1 MSNHTAS
8 PESSYRSSSLPA
20 PSHLRIVRPGD
31 FDPRQDRID
40 RGCCPIHGIP
50 MGQIDSWYYPD
61 DAPPYTIVG
70 CPRRDCRVRASAQS
84 IDGPWQRIADGDA

>member
-1 MSNHTAS
+1 MPQSKTSPVSSPSPTAQI
-8 PESSYRSSSLPA
+8 
-20 PSHLRIVRPGD
+20 HLRIVRADD

-50 MGQIDSWYYPD
+50 MGQIDTWYYPD

-70 CPRRDCRVRASAQS
+70 CPRRDCRVRAAAQS
-84 IDGPWQRIADGDA
+84 PDGPFQRIADGDA